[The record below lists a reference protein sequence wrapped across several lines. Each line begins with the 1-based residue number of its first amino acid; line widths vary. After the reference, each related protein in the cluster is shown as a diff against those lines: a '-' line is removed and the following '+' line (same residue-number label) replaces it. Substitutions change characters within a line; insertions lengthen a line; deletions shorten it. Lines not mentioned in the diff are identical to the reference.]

1 MKQHRKDYYSI
12 KAISNMTN
20 VSVSVVEYTIMK
32 KNLDVRTTEG
42 RRTIS
47 LSEFTEA
54 RKGMTVGRNKQEKKE
69 FDFDFERL
77 TEKIFSEGRT
87 MTEFFRESGLSR
99 NRYYSIRSGV
109 VYPTKNEIKILKE
122 SL

>member
-1 MKQHRKDYYSI
+1 MKKDYYSI

-20 VSVSVVEYTIMK
+20 VSVSVVEYTIMR
-32 KNLDVRTTEG
+32 KNLDVRTSEG

-47 LSEFTEA
+47 LSDFTQA
-54 RKGMTVGRNKQEKKE
+54 RKGMTVGRNKNPEKKPFE
-69 FDFDFERL
+69 FDFNML
-77 TEKIFSEGRT
+77 TAKVFSEGKT
-87 MTEFFRESGLSR
+87 MTDFFRESGLSR

-109 VYPTKNEIKILKE
+109 VYPTENEIKILKE